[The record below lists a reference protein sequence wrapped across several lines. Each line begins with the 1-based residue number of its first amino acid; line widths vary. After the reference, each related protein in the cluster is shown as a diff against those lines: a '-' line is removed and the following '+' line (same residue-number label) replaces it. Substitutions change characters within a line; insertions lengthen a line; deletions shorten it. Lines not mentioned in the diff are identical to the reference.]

1 MVKVVY
7 VSDFTDIADFFDVA
21 YLMLSD
27 KHDVSI
33 LAPVEQH
40 DAVRELITLCGTAPD
55 CLCSNIADVSESP
68 ANWIVTSHYAAMLP
82 IIQSPPTERRKVIER
97 LFVIGGHANDYSL
110 QDQPMRID
118 PRLKERDPD
127 RFAPS
132 GDHRVIDAAAFM
144 TLLRSGEAVIW
155 LPRDVCLW
163 RYAAPQI
170 FELGPNPVNAWLA
183 NRLAVER
190 GEGEPVHLSSFP
202 AFCLA
207 VTPDTMPWL
216 RLFHTV
222 LGRIEISPL
231 SGRVTPIIAQQ
242 DANAYIV
249 TAIDGFA
256 CGKFIT
262 NVLRGPAR

>member
-7 VSDFTDIADFFDVA
+7 VADFTDIADFFDVA

-33 LAPVEQH
+33 LAPEEHH
-40 DAVRELITLCGTAPD
+40 DAVLQLIMLCGNSSE
-55 CLCSNIADVSESP
+55 CLHGNIAEVSDSP
-68 ANWIVTSHYAAMLP
+68 ANWIVTSHYAALLP
-82 IIQSPPTERRKVIER
+82 IIQRTPVERRKVIER
-97 LFVIGGHANDYSL
+97 LFVIGGHANDYSQ
-110 QDQPMRID
+110 QDQLMRID
-118 PRLKERDPD
+118 PRLKERDPM

-132 GDHRVIDAAAFM
+132 GDDRVSDEAAFAE
-144 TLLRSGEAVIW
+144 LLRSGEAVIW

-170 FELGPNPVNAWLA
+170 FELGPNPVNAWLV
-183 NRLAVER
+183 NRLGTER
-190 GEGEPVHLSSFP
+190 GEGEPVLLSSFP
-202 AFCLA
+202 AFCLS

-222 LGRIEISPL
+222 LGRIELSPL
-231 SGRVTPIIAQQ
+231 SGRVTPIITQQ

>member
-1 MVKVVY
+1 MVKTIY
-7 VSDFTDIADFFDVA
+7 VADFTDVADFFDAA
-21 YLMLSD
+21 YLLLSD
-27 KHDVSI
+27 KHDVTFV
-33 LAPVEQH
+33 AP
-40 DAVRELITLCGTAPD
+40 DAKLPLLLELIDLCGVSSSCVHT
-55 CLCSNIADVSESP
+55 DVSTLSESP
-68 ANWIVTSHYAAMLP
+68 ANWIVTSNYDAMLP
-82 IIQSPPTERRKVIER
+82 VMRREPALRRCVIER
-97 LFVIGGHANDYSL
+97 LFVVGGHANDYSM

-118 PRLKERDPD
+118 PRLKEREPE
-127 RFAPS
+127 RFSPA
-132 GDHRVIDAAAFM
+132 GDVRGAETEAYRA
-144 TLLRSGEAVIW
+144 LLLSGEAVIW

-170 FELGPNPVNAWLA
+170 FELGPNAVNAWL
-183 NRLAVER
+183 LALLSADR
-190 GEGEPVHLSSFP
+190 NTGEPVLLSTFP

-222 LGRIEISPL
+222 LGRVEVSPL
-231 SGRVTPIIAQQ
+231 TGRITPTITQQ
-242 DANAYIV
+242 GANAYIV